1 MRTERN
7 LSRRAVG
14 VGAMLPFMVWV
25 VLLVAIFGA
34 NVVARQRIS
43 ESRQRMDAMK
53 REMGDIET
61 SLISIGSQQ
70 QAMLTEESLKSRL
83 STAGSPLVKIPQ
95 GSQIRIPEKRTR
107 DTGVAMDSTP
117 TPARR

>member
-1 MRTERN
+1 MKIERN

-14 VGAMLPFMVWV
+14 VGAMLPLMVWV

-43 ESRQRMDAMK
+43 ESRQRMEAMK
-53 REMGDIET
+53 REMGHIET
-61 SLISIGSQQ
+61 SLISIDSQQ
-70 QAMLTEESLKSRL
+70 RAMLTDESLKIRL
-83 STAGSPLVKIPQ
+83 SSAGSSLIKIPQ
-95 GSQIRIPEKRTR
+95 GSEIRIHDQTTR
-107 DTGVAMDSTP
+107 EPGVAMESAP